1 MFRTQPMETVTGVLT
16 KIRYR
21 KDNGWGIYVVRYK
34 DDHGNKIDFTFTGTL
49 PHASIGSSYTF
60 EGWFEDDPKWGQQ
73 FKFSASTE
81 IEEETADGAYALLNS
96 NRFPGVGPK
105 QAQAIVKRF
114 GADTLKIIRDNPK
127 ALTSIPGIGEKKA
140 RMIHSLM
147 PDIDVWV
154 QLRMLLKTPTDNA
167 IGKIY
172 DKYGNRS
179 IEVVKEDP
187 YTLIKDV
194 DGFGFAKADA
204 VAANLGITGAH
215 PLRVRAAV
223 YHCLNSASEQDGH
236 CFSYAPNLQVL
247 VEELIPGVGLEA
259 IADAIKDLTDRSFG
273 KMQLQVD
280 PDGAIYLTS
289 LWKAETVCAS
299 VVNEMCALP
308 MSKTFTA
315 AMVED
320 AANDIMH
327 ETGIELEESQ
337 KDAVLAALNY
347 PLCTITGGPGT
358 GKTTIIRTILR
369 TIQRHDKLGKVSVG
383 LMAPTG
389 RASRRMA
396 EATSCDAR
404 TIHSYLCI
412 NDDDTEGRYSRNN
425 PLPFSYVILDESSMI
440 DIRLAAR
447 LLKSIDPHRT
457 HIIFIGDADQL
468 PPVGPGVFFLDLIK
482 SYKVPTAR
490 LKFSFRQSGSIAQN
504 ANKINNG
511 MGTHSFVQDEQFVYT
526 SADKNDAPEQ
536 GIEAYLSMVKKYG
549 IEDTVLLSP
558 KKVGNC
564 GTVLLNKA
572 IQERM
577 NPGVTKEN
585 GVATFDYIIGVGDR
599 VMLTK
604 NNVVKEH
611 ANGDV
616 GTVQSIA
623 NGEATI
629 LFDNG
634 DAVTVDKN
642 LIHNNFILAYAS
654 TIHKSQGSEYAGVV
668 MLFTTEHS
676 FMGERALVYTGETRA
691 KEMFHLIGDARA
703 INRAIN
709 IVKPVQRNSKLR
721 ERINT

>member
-1 MFRTQPMETVTGVLT
+1 VETVTGVLT
-16 KIRYR
+16 KIRYQ
-21 KDNGWGIYVVRYK
+21 KDNGWGIYVVRHQ
-34 DDHGNKIDFTFTGTL
+34 DDHGNKVDFTFTGTL

-60 EGWFEDDPKWGQQ
+60 EGYFDDDPKWGAQ
-73 FKFSASTE
+73 FKFIESTE
-81 IEEETADGAYALLNS
+81 IEEETSDGAYALLNS

-105 QAQAIVKRF
+105 QAQAIVRRF
-114 GADTLKIIRDNPK
+114 GRDALKVIRDNPM
-127 ALTSIPGIGEKKA
+127 ALTAIPGIGEKKA
-140 RMIHSLM
+140 QMIHDLM
-147 PDIDVWV
+147 PNMDVWAK
-154 QLRMLLKTPTDNA
+154 LRMLLKTPTDNA
-167 IGKIY
+167 ISKIY
-172 DKYGNRS
+172 EKYGRRS
-179 IEVVKEDP
+179 IEVIKSDP

-194 DGFGFAKADA
+194 DGFGFMKVDA
-204 VAANLGITGAH
+204 IAANLGITGAH

-247 VEELIPGVGLEA
+247 VEELVPGVSLEA
-259 IADAIKDLTDRSFG
+259 IADAIKDLTDPKFG
-273 KMQLQVD
+273 KMQLRVD
-280 PDGAIYLTS
+280 PDGAIYLNS
-289 LWKAETVCAS
+289 LWQAETVTAN
-299 VVNEMCALP
+299 VVNEMCARP
-308 MSKTFTA
+308 TGKTFTT
-315 AMVED
+315 AMVDD

-369 TIQRHDKLGKVSVG
+369 AIQRNCPMGKLTVG

-396 EATSCDAR
+396 EATGYDSR
-404 TIHSYLCI
+404 TIHSHLCV
-412 NDDDTEGRYSRNN
+412 NNGDAEGRWSRHD
-425 PLPFSYVILDESSMI
+425 PLPFSYIIVDESSMI
-440 DIRLAAR
+440 DIRLASQ
-447 LLKSIDPHRT
+447 LLKSIDPQNT
-457 HIIFIGDADQL
+457 HIVFIGDADQL

-511 MGTHSFVQDEQFVYT
+511 MGTHSFVQDEQFVYV
-526 SADKNDAPEQ
+526 SADKNNAPEL
-536 GIEAYLSMVKKYG
+536 GIKAYLSMVTKFG
-549 IEDTVLLSP
+549 IKDSVLLSP
-558 KKVGNC
+558 KKAGNC
-564 GTVLLNKA
+564 GTVLLNKS
-572 IQERM
+572 IQKQL

-585 GVATFDYIIGVGDR
+585 GISTFDYVIGVGDR

-604 NNVVKEH
+604 NSVVKEH

-616 GTVQSIA
+616 GTVKNITSSKV
-623 NGEATI
+623 TI
-629 LFDNG
+629 LFDNN
-634 DAVTVDKN
+634 DLVTVDKSVV
-642 LIHNNFILAYAS
+642 HNNFLLAYAS

-709 IVKPVQRNSKLR
+709 IVKPIQRNSKLR
-721 ERINT
+721 DRING